1 MHQNMPKTI
10 LLVEDDPT
18 MRSLL
23 KTLLQFEGFQV
34 VIQNPEDTLEEVKMI
49 IQQEKPAV
57 IILDV
62 FMHQFNG
69 FDLLDVIRQD
79 KEIQD
84 TKVIMSSGADV
95 RDRCLEEGANLFL
108 LKPYMPEELIQSIN
122 TLTADEGGTE
132 RE

>member
-1 MHQNMPKTI
+1 MPKTI

-34 VIQNPEDTLEEVKMI
+34 VLQNPEDTLEEVKKI
-49 IQQEKPAV
+49 ILQEKPAV

-62 FMHQFNG
+62 FLHQFNG
-69 FDLLDVIRQD
+69 FDLLDMIRQD

>member
-1 MHQNMPKTI
+1 MPKTI

-23 KTLLQFEGFQV
+23 KTLLQFEGFQIV
-34 VIQNPEDTLEEVKMI
+34 LQNREDTLEEVKKTI
-49 IQQEKPAV
+49 LQEKPSV

-95 RDRCLEEGANLFL
+95 RDRCMEEGANLFL
-108 LKPYMPEELIQSIN
+108 LKPYMPEELLQSIH
-122 TLTADEGGTE
+122 TLTAEEGGTE

>member
-1 MHQNMPKTI
+1 MPKTI

-34 VIQNPEDTLEEVKMI
+34 VLQDREDTLEEVKKI
-49 IQQEKPAV
+49 ILQEKPAV

-62 FMHQFNG
+62 FLHQFNG
-69 FDLLDVIRQD
+69 FDLLDMIRQD

-108 LKPYMPEELIQSIN
+108 LKPYMPEELLQSIH
-122 TLTADEGGTE
+122 TLTAEEGGTE

>member
-1 MHQNMPKTI
+1 MPKTI

>member
-34 VIQNPEDTLEEVKMI
+34 VLQNPEDTLEEVKKI
-49 IQQEKPAV
+49 ILQEKPAV

-62 FMHQFNG
+62 FLHQFNG
-69 FDLLDVIRQD
+69 FDLLDMIRQD